1 MEQTKGWDK
10 DCRGYKCSD
19 GVHLSW
25 WQAIVGTDEWKSWD
39 KYNRGKNM
47 KYDIPEVA
55 ECGWMSEQHAK
66 DFFAF
71 IKSDA
76 KRRGHD
82 KRQQDGY
89 AFWGQD
95 MDRMLRQQIAD
106 AESEAVD
113 LCKRHYND
121 KVKEAHRVVLKEV
134 LEIIEAKLK
143 NDPNNPVL
151 VMGLRYVE
159 GIIKEK
165 LAQ

>member
-1 MEQTKGWDK
+1 
-10 DCRGYKCSD
+10 
-19 GVHLSW
+19 
-25 WQAIVGTDEWKSWD
+25 
-39 KYNRGKNM
+39 M

-71 IKSDA
+71 IKADA
-76 KRRGHD
+76 ERRGYD
-82 KRQQDGY
+82 KGQQDGY
-89 AFWGQD
+89 AFCETK
-95 MDRMLRQQIAD
+95 MDSVRQA
-106 AESEAVD
+106 A
-113 LCKRHYND
+113 
-121 KVKEAHRVVLKEV
+121 LKEV